1 MIFELD
7 YSNREKDIL
16 EGKRCYREQMNS
28 MYAAGYTDAE
38 EKCLAEI
45 AEKDAAIAKL
55 DAEIAEKDVAIAK
68 LDAEIAEKKASIAKI
83 QADLEKKIKK

>member
-16 EGKRCYREQMNS
+16 EGKRRYREQMNS
-28 MYAAGYTDAE
+28 MYTAGYTDAE
-38 EKCLAEI
+38 EKYLAEI

-55 DAEIAEKDVAIAK
+55 DAEIAEK
-68 LDAEIAEKKASIAKI
+68 KASIAKI
-83 QADLEKKIKK
+83 QANLEKKIKK

>member
-16 EGKRCYREQMNS
+16 EGKRRYREQMNS
-28 MYAAGYTDAE
+28 MYTAGYTDAE
-38 EKCLAEI
+38 EKYL
-45 AEKDAAIAKL
+45 
-55 DAEIAEKDVAIAK
+55 
-68 LDAEIAEKKASIAKI
+68 AEIAEKKASIAKI

>member
-16 EGKRCYREQMNS
+16 EGQRRYREQMNS
-28 MYAAGYTDAE
+28 MYTAGYTDAE
-38 EKCLAEI
+38 EKYLAEI

-55 DAEIAEKDVAIAK
+55 DAEIAEK
-68 LDAEIAEKKASIAKI
+68 KASITKI

>member
-16 EGKRCYREQMNS
+16 EGQRRYREQMNS
-28 MYAAGYTDAE
+28 MYTAGYTDAE
-38 EKCLAEI
+38 EKYLAEI

-55 DAEIAEKDVAIAK
+55 DAEIAEK
-68 LDAEIAEKKASIAKI
+68 KASITKI
-83 QADLEKKIKK
+83 KTALEKKINI

>member
-16 EGKRCYREQMNS
+16 EGQRRYREQMNS
-28 MYAAGYTDAE
+28 MYTAGYTDAE
-38 EKCLAEI
+38 EKYLAEI
-45 AEKDAAIAKL
+45 AEKDAS
-55 DAEIAEKDVAIAK
+55 IAK